1 MKNSLVQLIITNRAS
16 HKVINTQLC
25 VALAILA
32 LQFLEW
38 KGVVAE
44 LVNSLGSNPE
54 TVPSLLEFLKVLPE
68 ELSSSRKLPI
78 SDEDYHTRTTEL
90 LVNNAE
96 KVLELLLSYVG
107 SPQFSNNKS
116 LIFQCFNSWLKEI
129 DSAQIINS
137 PLLDLIFQ
145 ALYDENT
152 FEPAVECICSM
163 IRETRDID
171 ESMPVIQALYPRVI
185 ALRPRIRECKDD
197 PDSYAGY
204 TRLFAEAGESW
215 HMLIAR
221 APKDFRGL
229 VEAIAE
235 CTAFDEDLDV
245 VKYTFYFWYILKQM
259 IVMDKYNEARN
270 ELGDIYLTLVDVLI
284 AHLQYPAGDR
294 EDLFEGDRE
303 EEGKFK
309 EFRHEMGDVLKYCC
323 SVVGASRALGSAFTK
338 VCTALD
344 AQAKGL
350 QVPWQVI
357 EAPLFSMRAMA
368 REVDPYEDDI
378 LPQIMKLLV
387 SLPEHEKIRYAATL
401 VLGRYTE
408 WTAKHPDYLEPQ
420 LNYITNGFSHSSKAV
435 ISAAA
440 QALKHFCQDCGHLLT
455 NFVDQLYPFYE
466 KIGGSLDLNSYY
478 EVTNGIAHVVRSQPL
493 DNMLQALKYFGTP
506 ICERLLEKAQLPGEE
521 QVYKNI
527 ADEIELLNIFV
538 ETVDVEAP
546 VGTKSPTSEF
556 VVGILPVISTLL
568 SKHGSSTYV
577 AERCSKFIRCAL
589 FSCGNDLIDVLPT
602 IAEMLAFQFQQ
613 THFGCYLWVTGTIFR
628 EFSKEDIDESFKN
641 SVWAFGREQI
651 TSFYRYLSTIN
662 PVNAPDLVDDFF
674 RLMGD
679 VVMYFP
685 FQLIV
690 SDLFTPSFDAA
701 LVAINLNEFDP
712 IISALH
718 YLQDMFAY
726 GSKYPPASVHKSIPP
741 NVREI
746 VIRLANDK
754 GQQLCTQLI
763 LSLIYSFPKD
773 AVSDASSLLLE
784 TMQLVSP
791 EVSTGWISYALEQ
804 LPVGTVSGDEKSKL
818 LTRVSTALNSGD
830 FKRIKTLI
838 GNFTTWYTRRNVTPR
853 SGISTPRD
861 RHGASGFS
869 FNG

>member
-1 MKNSLVQLIITNRAS
+1 M
-16 HKVINTQLC
+16 
-25 VALAILA
+25 
-32 LQFLEW
+32 
-38 KGVVAE
+38 AE
-44 LVNSLGSNPE
+44 LVNSLGSSPE
-54 TVPSLLEFLKVLPE
+54 TIPSLLEFLKVLPE

-78 SDEDYHTRTTEL
+78 SDEEYHTRTSEL
-90 LVNNAE
+90 LVENAQ
-96 KVLELLLSYVG
+96 KVLELLLSYVS
-107 SPQFSNNKS
+107 SPQFVVNKS

-129 DSAQIINS
+129 DTAQIINS

-145 ALYDENT
+145 ALFDDNT

-185 ALRPRIRECKDD
+185 ALRPKITECKND
-197 PDSYAGY
+197 PDSYSGY

-270 ELGDIYLTLVDVLI
+270 ELGDIYLTLVHVLI
-284 AHLQYPAGDR
+284 AHLQYPAGDGK
-294 EDLFEGDRE
+294 DLFDGDRE
-303 EEGKFK
+303 EEEKFK
-309 EFRHEMGDVLKYCC
+309 DFRHEMGDVLKDCC
-323 SVVGASRALGSAFTK
+323 SVVGASQALGSAFTK
-338 VCTALD
+338 VVTGLE
-344 AQAKGL
+344 AQANGQ

-368 REVDPYEDDI
+368 REVDPYEDEI

-387 SLPEHEKIRYAATL
+387 RLPEHEKIRYAATL

-420 LNYITNGFSHSSKAV
+420 LNYITSGFSHSSKSV

-466 KIGGSLDLNSYY
+466 KVGPSLDLKSYY
-478 EVTNGIAHVVRSQPL
+478 EVTNGIAHVVRSQQI
-493 DNMLQALKYFGTP
+493 DSMLQALQYFGSP
-506 ICERLLEKAQLPGEE
+506 ICQRLLEKAQLPGDE
-521 QVYKNI
+521 QLYRNI

-538 ETVDVEAP
+538 ETVDVSAP
-546 VGTKSPTSEF
+546 VGTKSPTSKF
-556 VVGILPVISTLL
+556 VVEVLPVISTLL
-568 SKHGSSTYV
+568 SKHGSSSYV
-577 AERCSKFIRCAL
+577 AERSSKFIRCAL
-589 FSCGNDLIDVLPT
+589 FSCGSDLLDVLPT
-602 IAEMLAFQFQQ
+602 IAELLAFQFQQ

-628 EFSKEDIDESFKN
+628 EFSAEDMDESLKT
-641 SVWAFGREQI
+641 SVWAFGQEQI
-651 TSFYRYLSTIN
+651 ATFYRYLTTIN

-690 SDLFTPSFDAA
+690 SDLFAPSFDAS
-701 LVAINLNEFDP
+701 LIAINLNEFDP

-718 YLQDMFAY
+718 YLQDLFAY
-726 GSKYPPASVHKSIPP
+726 GSKYPPSSVHKSIPP
-741 NVREI
+741 NVRSI
-746 VIRLANDK
+746 VIGLANAK
-754 GQQLCTQLI
+754 GQQLCSQLI

-784 TMQLVSP
+784 TMQLVSS
-791 EVSTGWISYALEQ
+791 ETATGWISNTLQQ
-804 LPVGTVSGDEKSKL
+804 LPGGSVSDDEKNKL
-818 LTRVSTALNSGD
+818 LTRISTALNSGD

-838 GNFTTWYTRRNVTPR
+838 SDFTTWYTRRNVTPR
-853 SGISTPRD
+853 SGIATPRIMSNA
-861 RHGASGFS
+861 ASGFS